1 LSTVQEYINGK
12 AGVTLDARQ
21 SIWALRY
28 LAALTDPDM
37 DSHLR
42 HKARVY
48 KEWRGPGRKVVFQWA
63 DNLVYP
69 MSSQDRAALR
79 EHVFSLLEQ
88 MLPA

>member
-1 LSTVQEYINGK
+1 MSTAQDYIHDQV
-12 AGVTLDARQ
+12 GVILDARQ

-28 LAALTDPDM
+28 LAALTDPDQ

-48 KEWRGPGRKVVFQWA
+48 KEWRGHGRKLVFQWA

-69 MSSQDRAALR
+69 MSADDRAALR
-79 EHVFSLLEQ
+79 EQVFSLLERG
-88 MLPA
+88 LPA